1 MSFSGGLYL
10 TNSGRLALSKV
21 QADSTKTLH
30 FTKFAFGDG
39 ALNGGLEIERTS
51 LVNRKDTSNITR
63 LRVNGDN
70 TCTVGTKRLGNAVGG
85 YYLREI
91 GLYAKDPDNGNN
103 EILYGYANAGDDAQY
118 IPASGGAEIV
128 EKTINIIISI
138 SNGASVT
145 ATLSTGVYVTP
156 EEFEAHV
163 NDKNNPHGVTAA
175 QISAA
180 EADHTHGAITNDG
193 KIGTDANKA
202 VFTGKDGALKA
213 GTLPIAAGGTDA
225 VTADAARENLGA
237 QKKRLTFVNTNVAA
251 SAWAAD
257 ETYTDYPYRAAIPLT
272 GVTAASFAE
281 VVLSPADAVSG
292 AYAPVCE
299 TYAGGIY
306 LYANAAPGAA
316 VTIPAIVI
324 WG

>member
-1 MSFSGGLYL
+1 MATQTTNYKL
-10 TNSGRLALSKV
+10 TLPAGNDNYDV
-21 QADSTKTLH
+21 
-30 FTKFAFGDG
+30 GDF
-39 ALNGGLEIERTS
+39 
-51 LVNRKDTSNITR
+51 
-63 LRVNGDN
+63 
-70 TCTVGTKRLGNAVGG
+70 
-85 YYLREI
+85 
-91 GLYAKDPDNGNN
+91 NGNF
-103 EILYGYANAGDDAQY
+103 IKIDAQMKANADAAETAGD
-118 IPASGGAEIV
+118 
-128 EKTINIIISI
+128 
-138 SNGASVT
+138 
-145 ATLSTGVYVTP
+145 
-156 EEFEAHV
+156 
-163 NDKNNPHGVTAA
+163 TAA
-175 QISAA
+175 N
-180 EADHTHGAITNDG
+180 HTHGAITNNG

-202 VFTGKDGALKA
+202 VFTGEDGALKA
-213 GTLPIAAGGTDA
+213 GTLPIAAGGTGA

-292 AYAPVCE
+292 VYAPVCE
-299 TYAGGIY
+299 TYTGGIY

>member
-1 MSFSGGLYL
+1 MAAQTTNYKL
-10 TNSGRLALSKV
+10 TLPAANDNYDV
-21 QADSTKTLH
+21 
-30 FTKFAFGDG
+30 GDF
-39 ALNGGLEIERTS
+39 
-51 LVNRKDTSNITR
+51 
-63 LRVNGDN
+63 
-70 TCTVGTKRLGNAVGG
+70 
-85 YYLREI
+85 
-91 GLYAKDPDNGNN
+91 NGNF
-103 EILYGYANAGDDAQY
+103 IKIDAQMKANAD
-118 IPASGGAEIV
+118 
-128 EKTINIIISI
+128 
-138 SNGASVT
+138 
-145 ATLSTGVYVTP
+145 
-156 EEFEAHV
+156 
-163 NDKNNPHGVTAA
+163 
-175 QISAA
+175 AA
-180 EADHTHGAITNDG
+180 ETAGDTAADHTHGAITNNG
-193 KIGTDANKA
+193 KIGTAANKA
-202 VFTGKDGALKA
+202 VFTGEGGALKA

-237 QKKRLTFVNTNVAA
+237 QKKRITFVNTNVAA

-316 VTIPAIVI
+316 VTIPVIVI

>member
-1 MSFSGGLYL
+1 MATQTTNYKL
-10 TNSGRLALSKV
+10 TLPAGNDNYDV
-21 QADSTKTLH
+21 
-30 FTKFAFGDG
+30 GDF
-39 ALNGGLEIERTS
+39 
-51 LVNRKDTSNITR
+51 
-63 LRVNGDN
+63 
-70 TCTVGTKRLGNAVGG
+70 
-85 YYLREI
+85 
-91 GLYAKDPDNGNN
+91 NGNF
-103 EILYGYANAGDDAQY
+103 IKIDAQMKANADAAETAGD
-118 IPASGGAEIV
+118 
-128 EKTINIIISI
+128 
-138 SNGASVT
+138 
-145 ATLSTGVYVTP
+145 
-156 EEFEAHV
+156 
-163 NDKNNPHGVTAA
+163 TAA
-175 QISAA
+175 N
-180 EADHTHGAITNDG
+180 HTHGAITNNG

-202 VFTGKDGALKA
+202 VFTGEDGALKA
-213 GTLPIAAGGTDA
+213 GTLPIAAGGTGA

-292 AYAPVCE
+292 VYAPVCQ
-299 TYAGGIY
+299 TYTGGIY

>member
-1 MSFSGGLYL
+1 MAVQTTNYRL
-10 TNSGRLALSKV
+10 TLPAGNDNYDV
-21 QADSTKTLH
+21 
-30 FTKFAFGDG
+30 GDF
-39 ALNGGLEIERTS
+39 
-51 LVNRKDTSNITR
+51 
-63 LRVNGDN
+63 
-70 TCTVGTKRLGNAVGG
+70 
-85 YYLREI
+85 
-91 GLYAKDPDNGNN
+91 NGNF
-103 EILYGYANAGDDAQY
+103 IKIDAQMKANAD
-118 IPASGGAEIV
+118 
-128 EKTINIIISI
+128 
-138 SNGASVT
+138 
-145 ATLSTGVYVTP
+145 
-156 EEFEAHV
+156 
-163 NDKNNPHGVTAA
+163 
-175 QISAA
+175 AA
-180 EADHTHGAITNDG
+180 ETAGDTAADHTHGAITNDG

-213 GTLPIAAGGTDA
+213 GTLPIAAGGTGA

-292 AYAPVCE
+292 VYAPVCE
-299 TYAGGIY
+299 TYTGGIY

>member
-1 MSFSGGLYL
+1 M
-10 TNSGRLALSKV
+10 K
-21 QADSTKTLH
+21 
-30 FTKFAFGDG
+30 
-39 ALNGGLEIERTS
+39 
-51 LVNRKDTSNITR
+51 
-63 LRVNGDN
+63 
-70 TCTVGTKRLGNAVGG
+70 
-85 YYLREI
+85 
-91 GLYAKDPDNGNN
+91 
-103 EILYGYANAGDDAQY
+103 ANAD
-118 IPASGGAEIV
+118 
-128 EKTINIIISI
+128 
-138 SNGASVT
+138 
-145 ATLSTGVYVTP
+145 
-156 EEFEAHV
+156 
-163 NDKNNPHGVTAA
+163 
-175 QISAA
+175 AA
-180 EADHTHGAITNDG
+180 ETAGDTAADHTHGAITNDG

-202 VFTGKDGALKA
+202 VFTGEDGALKA
-213 GTLPIAAGGTDA
+213 GTLPIAAGGTGA

-237 QKKRLTFVNTNVAA
+237 QKKRITFVNTNVAA

>member
-1 MSFSGGLYL
+1 MAVQTTNYRL
-10 TNSGRLALSKV
+10 TLPAGNDNYDV
-21 QADSTKTLH
+21 
-30 FTKFAFGDG
+30 GDF
-39 ALNGGLEIERTS
+39 
-51 LVNRKDTSNITR
+51 
-63 LRVNGDN
+63 
-70 TCTVGTKRLGNAVGG
+70 
-85 YYLREI
+85 
-91 GLYAKDPDNGNN
+91 NGNF
-103 EILYGYANAGDDAQY
+103 IKIDAQMKANAD
-118 IPASGGAEIV
+118 
-128 EKTINIIISI
+128 
-138 SNGASVT
+138 
-145 ATLSTGVYVTP
+145 
-156 EEFEAHV
+156 
-163 NDKNNPHGVTAA
+163 
-175 QISAA
+175 AA
-180 EADHTHGAITNDG
+180 ETAGDTAADHTHGAITNDG

-202 VFTGKDGALKA
+202 VFTGEDGALKA
-213 GTLPIAAGGTDA
+213 GTLPIAAGGTGA

-292 AYAPVCE
+292 VYAPVCQ
-299 TYAGGIY
+299 TYTGGIY

>member
-1 MSFSGGLYL
+1 
-10 TNSGRLALSKV
+10 V
-21 QADSTKTLH
+21 QADSTKSLH

-39 ALNGGLEIERTS
+39 TLNGGLEIERS
-51 LVNRKDTSNITR
+51 ALVNQKDTSNITR
-63 LRVNGDN
+63 LRVNSDN

-138 SNGASVT
+138 SNGTSVT

-163 NDKNNPHGVTAA
+163 NNKNNPHGVTAA
-175 QISAA
+175 QLGAA
-180 EADHTHGAITNDG
+180 QASHTHGAITNDG

-202 VFTGKDGALKA
+202 VFTGADGALKA
-213 GTLPIAAGGTDA
+213 GTLPIAAGGTGA

-257 ETYTDYPYRAAIPLT
+257 ETYADYPYRAAIPLT

-292 AYAPVCE
+292 VYAPVCE

>member
-1 MSFSGGLYL
+1 MATQT
-10 TNSGRLALSKV
+10 TNYKF
-21 QADSTKTLH
+21 TLP
-30 FTKFAFGDG
+30 AGNDNYDVGDF
-39 ALNGGLEIERTS
+39 
-51 LVNRKDTSNITR
+51 
-63 LRVNGDN
+63 
-70 TCTVGTKRLGNAVGG
+70 
-85 YYLREI
+85 
-91 GLYAKDPDNGNN
+91 NGNF
-103 EILYGYANAGDDAQY
+103 IKIDAQMKANADAAETAGD
-118 IPASGGAEIV
+118 
-128 EKTINIIISI
+128 
-138 SNGASVT
+138 
-145 ATLSTGVYVTP
+145 
-156 EEFEAHV
+156 
-163 NDKNNPHGVTAA
+163 TAA
-175 QISAA
+175 N
-180 EADHTHGAITNDG
+180 HTHGAITNNG

-225 VTADAARENLGA
+225 VTADMARENLNA
-237 QKKRLTFVNTNVAA
+237 QKKRLTFTNTSVAT
-251 SAWAAD
+251 SAWVAD

>member
-1 MSFSGGLYL
+1 MAAQTTNYKL
-10 TNSGRLALSKV
+10 TLPAGNDNYDV
-21 QADSTKTLH
+21 
-30 FTKFAFGDG
+30 GDF
-39 ALNGGLEIERTS
+39 
-51 LVNRKDTSNITR
+51 
-63 LRVNGDN
+63 
-70 TCTVGTKRLGNAVGG
+70 
-85 YYLREI
+85 
-91 GLYAKDPDNGNN
+91 NGNF
-103 EILYGYANAGDDAQY
+103 IKIDAQMKANADAAETAGD
-118 IPASGGAEIV
+118 
-128 EKTINIIISI
+128 
-138 SNGASVT
+138 
-145 ATLSTGVYVTP
+145 
-156 EEFEAHV
+156 
-163 NDKNNPHGVTAA
+163 TAA
-175 QISAA
+175 N
-180 EADHTHGAITNDG
+180 HTHGAITNDG

-213 GTLPIAAGGTDA
+213 GTLPIAAGGTGA

-257 ETYTDYPYRAAIPLT
+257 ETYADYPYRAAIPLT

-292 AYAPVCE
+292 AYAPVCQ
-299 TYAGGIY
+299 TYTGGIY

>member
-180 EADHTHGAITNDG
+180 EADHTHGAITNNG
-193 KIGTDANKA
+193 KIGKAANKA
-202 VFTGKDGALKA
+202 VFTGEGGALKA
-213 GTLPIAAGGTDA
+213 GTLPIAAGARTLLRQTWRGKTSMRRKSDLHSPTQVLLHRRGWQTKHIRTIRTALPFRSQALRLRALPKSCYRLLTLYPVHMRLCAKHMQA
-225 VTADAARENLGA
+225 VYICMPTPHPARL
-237 QKKRLTFVNTNVAA
+237 
-251 SAWAAD
+251 
-257 ETYTDYPYRAAIPLT
+257 
-272 GVTAASFAE
+272 
-281 VVLSPADAVSG
+281 
-292 AYAPVCE
+292 
-299 TYAGGIY
+299 
-306 LYANAAPGAA
+306 
-316 VTIPAIVI
+316 
-324 WG
+324 

>member
-1 MSFSGGLYL
+1 MATQT
-10 TNSGRLALSKV
+10 TNYKF
-21 QADSTKTLH
+21 TLP
-30 FTKFAFGDG
+30 AGNDNYDVGDF
-39 ALNGGLEIERTS
+39 
-51 LVNRKDTSNITR
+51 
-63 LRVNGDN
+63 
-70 TCTVGTKRLGNAVGG
+70 
-85 YYLREI
+85 
-91 GLYAKDPDNGNN
+91 NGNF
-103 EILYGYANAGDDAQY
+103 IKIDAQMKANADAAETAGD
-118 IPASGGAEIV
+118 
-128 EKTINIIISI
+128 
-138 SNGASVT
+138 
-145 ATLSTGVYVTP
+145 
-156 EEFEAHV
+156 
-163 NDKNNPHGVTAA
+163 TAA
-175 QISAA
+175 N
-180 EADHTHGAITNDG
+180 HTHGAITNDG
-193 KIGTDANKA
+193 KIGTAANKA

-213 GTLPIAAGGTDA
+213 GTLPIAAGGTGA

-292 AYAPVCE
+292 VYAPVCQ
-299 TYAGGIY
+299 TYTGGIY